1 MTQKQYADIIY
12 EKKGKVATITLN
24 KPKVRNALSLALLA
38 EMQDALQDAGS
49 DMDICV
55 IIITGAGD
63 RAFCAGADIRETLPS
78 LKKPPAPPWMAP
90 SAHMRGFDLWKPL
103 IAAIN
108 GWALGGGLEVA
119 LTCDIRICSEKARL
133 GLTEVTLGLLPGWG
147 GTQRLARMVHW
158 CKACEMLL
166 MGKMIKADEAYNIG
180 LVNIVVPP
188 EQVMPTAK
196 EWAQT
201 ICKAAPLAVRAAKE
215 AMYRGFSLPL
225 EDGLRLETSL
235 NSYLATTNDFDEGI
249 SAFLEKRTPVYKGK

>member
-1 MTQKQYADIIY
+1 MAVLEYTKEGRI
-12 EKKGKVATITLN
+12 ATFTIN
-24 KPKVRNALSLALLA
+24 RPEAMNALNFEVLSELYKAMVNFRDDP
-38 EMQDALQDAGS
+38 EVWVG
-49 DMDICV
+49 
-55 IIITGAGD
+55 IITGAGD

-225 EDGLRLETSL
+225 DDGLRLETSL